1 MQYKTTV
8 KNKSFLVTGGAGF
21 IGSHLIDELIR
32 KEAKQIVIVDNLFL
46 GSKKNIQHVLNKKNV
61 YFYKHDASDIKFM
74 SKLISKNHTDVVYNL
89 VTKALPYSFDDPHD
103 AFLVNI
109 KLSNTLLSLL
119 QEKKY
124 KTLVHFSSSEV
135 YGTSQFHKMSELHPM
150 NPRTPY
156 AAGKAAADMQVLSW
170 QKFYNLDIS
179 IVRPFNTYGPRQ
191 NKGLYA
197 GIIPKTIKRILSGLK
212 PLQEGDGK
220 QTRDFIFVTDV
231 AKAAVKIY
239 ENRKTRG
246 MAVNIATGKETSV
259 QKIISVISHS
269 LGYKG
274 KILFKPARSGD
285 VSRHCADISR
295 AKKILQ
301 FKPTLTFDLGIKKT
315 INWYLQ
321 KYD

>member
-21 IGSHLIDELIR
+21 IGSHLVDELLR
-32 KEAKQIVIVDNLFL
+32 KGVKKIVIVDNLFL

-61 YFYKHDASDIKFM
+61 FFYKHDASDKKFM
-74 SKLISKNHTDVVYNL
+74 AALIRNHHIDVIYNL
-89 VTKALPYSFDDPHD
+89 ATKALPYSFDDPHD
-103 AFLVNI
+103 AFLINV
-109 KLSNTLLSLL
+109 KLSDTLVSLL

-124 KTLVHFSSSEV
+124 KTLIHFSSSEV
-135 YGTSQFHKMSELHPM
+135 YGTSQSHKMSELHPM

-191 NKGLYA
+191 NKGLYS
-197 GIIPKTIKRILSGLK
+197 GIIPKTIKRILSGQQ
-212 PLQEGDGK
+212 PLQEGNGE

-231 AKAAVKIY
+231 AKAAVKIF

-246 MAVNIATGKETSV
+246 AAINIATGKETSV
-259 QKIISVISHS
+259 KKIISVISRS
-269 LGYKG
+269 LKYKG
-274 KILFKPARSGD
+274 KIIYKPARAGD
-285 VSRHCADISR
+285 VIRHCADISK
-295 AKKILQ
+295 ASTILH
-301 FKPTLTFDLGIKKT
+301 FKPTLTFDSGIKKT
-315 INWYLQ
+315 INWYL
-321 KYD
+321 KKT